1 MMEMKMA
8 DFKSL
13 LSKRVD
19 DAERPDVLPAGTY
32 EGVVV
37 DYQPVES
44 NTADRTPQVRV
55 NVRLTAASDGV
66 EAEDLVNAKGKPI
79 RVADRRM
86 RHDFWLDEENQWKL
100 SEFIRSCGVETA
112 GRSFGETLPEVKN
125 APVFVQ
131 VTQTPDKQKRNED
144 GSPII
149 YNNIAR
155 LTGQA
160 GAQG

>member
-1 MMEMKMA
+1 MEMKMA

-19 DAERPDVLPAGTY
+19 DAERPAILPVGTY

-37 DYQPVES
+37 DYQPIES

-55 NVRLTAASDGV
+55 NIRITAASDGI
-66 EAEDLVNAKGKPI
+66 EAADLVDAKGKPI

-131 VTQTPDKQKRNED
+131 VNQTPDKQKRNED

-160 GAQG
+160 GAGA

>member
-1 MMEMKMA
+1 MYRVRDVHKMTRYLENEGRGWGA
-8 DFKSL
+8 
-13 LSKRVD
+13 LS
-19 DAERPDVLPAGTY
+19 
-32 EGVVV
+32 
-37 DYQPVES
+37 
-44 NTADRTPQVRV
+44 TAMLA
-55 NVRLTAASDGV
+55 RLHEFREFYTLSPG

>member
-1 MMEMKMA
+1 MA

-19 DAERPDVLPAGTY
+19 DAERPAILPVGTY

-37 DYQPVES
+37 DYQPIES

-55 NVRLTAASDGV
+55 NIRITAASDGI
-66 EAEDLVNAKGKPI
+66 EAADLVDAKGKPI

-112 GRSFGETLPEVKN
+112 DPGQTEAERRWLADHLQQHCPAHWPGGSRGLT
-125 APVFVQ
+125 AP
-131 VTQTPDKQKRNED
+131 
-144 GSPII
+144 
-149 YNNIAR
+149 
-155 LTGQA
+155 
-160 GAQG
+160 

>member
-1 MMEMKMA
+1 MA

-13 LSKRVD
+13 LSRKVD
-19 DAERPDVLPAGTY
+19 DAERPDVLPAGRY

-37 DYQPVES
+37 DYMPKES
-44 NTADRTPQVRV
+44 NTADKTPQVQV
-55 NVRLTAASDGV
+55 NVRLTAATEDV
-66 EAEDLVNAKGKPI
+66 DPEDLVNPKGKEI

-125 APVFVQ
+125 APVFVL

-149 YNNIAR
+149 YNNVAR

-160 GAQG
+160 GVQ

>member
-1 MMEMKMA
+1 MA

-19 DAERPDVLPAGTY
+19 DAERPDILPAGNY
-32 EGVVV
+32 EGVVT
-37 DYQPVES
+37 DYIPKES
-44 NTADRTPQVRV
+44 NTAEKTPQVQI
-55 NVRLTAASDGV
+55 NVRLTSASDDIDP
-66 EAEDLVNAKGKPI
+66 EDLINPKGKEI
-79 RVADRRM
+79 KVADRRL

-112 GRSFGETLPEVKN
+112 GRSFGETLPELKN
-125 APVFVQ
+125 APVFVL
-131 VTQTPDKQKRNED
+131 VVQTPDKQKRNED

-160 GAQG
+160 GVSS

>member
-1 MMEMKMA
+1 MP

-13 LSKRVD
+13 LSRKVD
-19 DAERPDVLPAGTY
+19 DAERPDTLPAGNY

-37 DYQPVES
+37 DYQPIES
-44 NTADRTPQVRV
+44 NTAEKTPQVRV
-55 NVRLTAASDGV
+55 NVRLTNASEDIDP
-66 EAEDLVNAKGKPI
+66 EDLINPKGKQI
-79 RVADRRM
+79 KVADRRM

-125 APVFVQ
+125 ALVFVQ
-131 VTQTPDKQKRNED
+131 VTQTPDKVKRNED

-149 YNNIAR
+149 YNNVAR

-160 GAQG
+160 GVA